1 MWLVRFKDQGMSSP
15 YLERRDMLRGDLR
28 ENRDMMHY
36 PGGSSAVRRLSIN
49 DVNRKPW
56 YDESRHPTD
65 PQGSSA
71 AERVS
76 AMNAARGVER
86 TQPMFDNR
94 PVNEDVYFD
103 LIEQE
108 KIAWGQPF
116 NIQVLIQVF
125 FLIVPWNSRFLLG
138 FIQKIVVGV
147 TFQNRSQEMRTITTI
162 LSANSVYY
170 TGVTARRLGRSDRQ
184 FVLQPGGRTSP
195 YILVVIIRLHYSRLF
210 WLIWRCHLNIIGETL
225 QVRISWDEYRDKIVD
240 YGHIKIFAMASVQET
255 KQSWSEEDD
264 FQLEKPKLDV
274 QVCQSINFQHLPSQ
288 KHLYTVAYFMM

>member
-1 MWLVRFKDQGMSSP
+1 MSSP

-125 FLIVPWNSRFLLG
+125 YLIVP
-138 FIQKIVVGV
+138 
-147 TFQNRSQEMRTITTI
+147 
-162 LSANSVYY
+162 
-170 TGVTARRLGRSDRQ
+170 
-184 FVLQPGGRTSP
+184 
-195 YILVVIIRLHYSRLF
+195 
-210 WLIWRCHLNIIGETL
+210 
-225 QVRISWDEYRDKIVD
+225 
-240 YGHIKIFAMASVQET
+240 
-255 KQSWSEEDD
+255 
-264 FQLEKPKLDV
+264 
-274 QVCQSINFQHLPSQ
+274 
-288 KHLYTVAYFMM
+288 